1 MHIILKSDDYL
12 DYHRLKIVINGKL
25 SVAKKSLQYLSI
37 LQIISIMLWKHA
49 LFIVLGKVTDSKN

>member
-1 MHIILKSDDYL
+1 MQIILKTDDYL

-49 LFIVLGKVTDSKN
+49 LFIVLVKVTDSKN